1 MSTFVAL
8 VNNDATIFSSK
19 VLISEAYAKHSQM
32 LTDHLYLQSLPHIV
46 LYMQC
51 KPARRLQRVAKT
63 EVTDSLL
70 HFITFDSCQT

>member
-32 LTDHLYLQSLPHIV
+32 LTDHLYLQSLPHIM
-46 LYMQC
+46 LYIYIYIYI
-51 KPARRLQRVAKT
+51 
-63 EVTDSLL
+63 
-70 HFITFDSCQT
+70 ITCNASQEAAEGSENRGN